1 MYVNALENNELK
13 GLKSLKKV
21 KNKHRIDILTTKK
34 RWVCE
39 KKYTFA
45 PYIYIILKKLRELN
59 I

>member
-1 MYVNALENNELK
+1 MYVNAQENNEFKGLK
-13 GLKSLKKV
+13 GLKKS

-34 RWVCE
+34 RRVCE